1 MTQKMGKED
10 KDGQLQFALNDLRWI
25 NTPVN
30 YTSYAKSYSLIQQ
43 DVMLLV
49 SGRLQDHFAKFL
61 NEHRYLSKERPNGG
75 ITKEDLL
82 KMGPIQLSLAELGIG
97 SSHYDES
104 VKVIN
109 QMKKIEFHLPRFD
122 PDTGLRKGEDYMPIF
137 SKIFIPKSFTS
148 REGEDLNYSGDS
160 EVKIDEDGQLVRKF
174 RRDGYIEVTI
184 NIEAAKAVFDMAD
197 GYFNHL
203 ERIAYFCNSAY
214 TSRLYLL
221 LMKYASKG
229 QMNPVIDYKELKEAL
244 GMFKVDV
251 DKGDDDTQPTVVATK
266 EKYQKF
272 SQFRKQVLDVARGDM
287 DRLSEENKI
296 EIMLS
301 CIDPDKKG
309 YEPIYRGTT
318 KRGNPDK
325 IKFHIKRTPLGM
337 AREQKLHRGAS
348 EKQLCSKLMSLYPSL
363 DKERLKAFLSDV
375 PEALWD
381 DFKTYA
387 YNGVPKAVE
396 QPHRWNGT
404 LEDFIYYIMDN
415 WIKHHKPKPEAQ
427 QQTFVF
433 ADAEEV
439 TPKSGETEWQQLVV
453 MLDGETG
460 VWLGSEM
467 SELLRRVTFEN
478 YDGKTV
484 RLIVTQEQL
493 TAMEDMLD
501 NNVVKSKFGQLLGHC
516 FKKDK
521 RKKVRLD
528 YDLKK

>member
-1 MTQKMGKED
+1 MAKKAKKED
-10 KDGQLQFALNDLRWI
+10 KDEKLQLALNELRWI

-30 YTSYAKSYSLIQQ
+30 YTSYAKRYSLIQQ

-82 KMGPIQLSLAELGIG
+82 KMGPIRLRLADFGIE
-97 SSHYDES
+97 SSHYDELA
-104 VKVIN
+104 KVIN

-122 PDTGLRKGEDYMPIF
+122 PETGLRKGEDYMPIF
-137 SKIFIPKSFTS
+137 SKIFIPKNFTS
-148 REGEDLNYSGDS
+148 REGEEFNYSGDS
-160 EVKIDEDGQLVRKF
+160 YTKTDEDGQEVRKF

-184 NIEAAKAVFDMAD
+184 NIEVAKAVFDMAD

-229 QMNPVIDYKELKEAL
+229 QMHPVIDYNELKDAL
-244 GMFKVDV
+244 GMFKV
-251 DKGDDDTQPTVVATK
+251 KIEKSDDERPAKVVTT

-272 SQFRKQVLDVARGDM
+272 AQFRKQVLDVARGDM
-287 DRLSEENKI
+287 ERLCEENKI

-309 YEPIYRGTT
+309 YEPIYRGSA
-318 KRGNPDK
+318 KRGNPEK
-325 IKFHIKRTPLGM
+325 IKFHIKRTPLGV
-337 AREQKLHRGAS
+337 ARELEIHRGSS
-348 EKQLCSKLMSLYPSL
+348 EKRLCAKLMSLYPTL
-363 DKERLKAFLSDV
+363 DKERLKAFIVDV
-375 PEALWD
+375 PEDLWN

-404 LEDFIYYIMDN
+404 MEDFVFYIMEQ
-415 WIKHHKPKPEAQ
+415 WIKQHKAKPELQ
-427 QQTFVF
+427 QQMFDF
-433 ADAEEV
+433 AEAEE
-439 TPKSGETEWQQLVV
+439 TKPGEKEWQQFVA
-453 MLDGETG
+453 MLDGDIGE
-460 VWLGSEM
+460 
-467 SELLRRVTFEN
+467 ELRKVVFLS
-478 YDGKTV
+478 YDGKKV
-484 RLIVTQEQL
+484 LIKATGEQRQRIENCLTDAVVSRNRDLLKQVFGKSVTWQYL
-493 TAMEDMLD
+493 IA
-501 NNVVKSKFGQLLGHC
+501 K
-516 FKKDK
+516 
-521 RKKVRLD
+521 
-528 YDLKK
+528 

>member
-1 MTQKMGKED
+1 MAKKAKTED
-10 KDGQLQFALNDLRWI
+10 KEGEIQLALNELRWI

-82 KMGPIQLSLAELGIG
+82 KMGPIRLRLADFGID

-122 PDTGLRKGEDYMPIF
+122 PETGLRKGEDYMPIF
-137 SKIFIPKSFTS
+137 SKIFVPKNFTS
-148 REGEDLNYSGDS
+148 REGEDFNYSGNSDT
-160 EVKIDEDGQLVRKF
+160 KTDEDGMEVSKF

-184 NIEAAKAVFDMAD
+184 NIEAAKTVFDMAD

-229 QMNPVIDYKELKEAL
+229 QMHPIIDYQELKEAL

-251 DKGDDDTQPTVVATK
+251 EKSDDEQPVKVVTT

-287 DRLSEENKI
+287 ERLCEENKI
-296 EIMLS
+296 EIMLA

-309 YEPIYRGTT
+309 YEPIYRGST

-325 IKFHIKRTPLGM
+325 IKFHITRTPLGM
-337 AREQKLHRGAS
+337 AREFKLHRGSS
-348 EKQLCSKLMSLYPSL
+348 EKRLCSKLMSLYPTL
-363 DKERLKAFLSDV
+363 DKERLKAFISEI
-375 PEALWD
+375 PEDLWD

-404 LEDFIYYIMDN
+404 MEEFVFYIMEQ
-415 WIKHHKPKPEAQ
+415 WIKQHSIKPEPQ
-427 QQTFVF
+427 QQTFDF
-433 ADAEEV
+433 ADEEEMKP
-439 TPKSGETEWQQLVV
+439 TPGKKEWQQLVE
-453 MLDGETG
+453 MLDGDIGE
-460 VWLGSEM
+460 
-467 SELLRRVTFEN
+467 ELRKVVFVSYN
-478 YDGKTV
+478 GKTV
-484 RLIVTQEQL
+484 LLRASREQCNKVESCL
-493 TAMEDMLD
+493 SDDIIAHVKKCSKQVFGKVIAWNYSLSD
-501 NNVVKSKFGQLLGHC
+501 N
-516 FKKDK
+516 
-521 RKKVRLD
+521 
-528 YDLKK
+528 

>member
-1 MTQKMGKED
+1 MAKKVKKED
-10 KDGQLQFALNDLRWI
+10 KEGQLQLALNELRWI

-82 KMGPIQLSLAELGIG
+82 KMGSIRLRLADFGID

-122 PDTGLRKGEDYMPIF
+122 PVTGLRKGEDYMPIF
-137 SKIFIPKSFTS
+137 SKIFIPKNFTS
-148 REGEDLNYSGDS
+148 REGDDFNYSGESDT
-160 EVKIDEDGQLVRKF
+160 KLDEDGQEVRKF
-174 RRDGYIEVTI
+174 RRDGYIELTI
-184 NIEAAKAVFDMAD
+184 NIEVAKAVFDMTD

-229 QMNPVIDYKELKEAL
+229 QMHPVIDYHELKDAL

-251 DKGDDDTQPTVVATK
+251 EKSDDTQPAKVVTT

-287 DRLSEENKI
+287 ERLCEENKI

-301 CIDPDKKG
+301 CVDPDKKG
-309 YEPIYRGTT
+309 YEPIYRGST
-318 KRGNPDK
+318 KRGNPEK
-325 IKFHIKRTPLGM
+325 IKFHIKRTPLGV
-337 AREQKLHRGAS
+337 ARDMELHRGSS
-348 EKQLCSKLMSLYPSL
+348 EKRLCTKLMSLYPTL
-363 DKERLKAFLSDV
+363 DEERLKTFVSEV
-375 PEALWD
+375 PEELWN

-396 QPHRWNGT
+396 QPHRCSGT
-404 LEDFIYYIMDN
+404 MEDFVFYIMEQ
-415 WIKHHKPKPEAQ
+415 WIKQHSAKPETRQ
-427 QQTFVF
+427 QAF
-433 ADAEEV
+433 AFAEAEEV
-439 TPKSGETEWQQLVV
+439 KPGEMEWQQFLC
-453 MLDGETG
+453 LIDKD
-460 VWLGSEM
+460 LAAD
-467 SELLRRVTFEN
+467 LRKARFLS
-478 YDGKTV
+478 YDGKYICLEVMNKSLSTMIETHFDDV
-484 RLIVTQEQL
+484 AVLTHVQKCAVKIFGKKLFLKYKIVKQ
-493 TAMEDMLD
+493 
-501 NNVVKSKFGQLLGHC
+501 
-516 FKKDK
+516 
-521 RKKVRLD
+521 
-528 YDLKK
+528 